1 MSPAPAVLPVFDG
14 HNDLPYRLRVL
25 GRDSATTIDRLDGTH
40 TDLARLAAGGVG
52 AQWWSVWVPGD
63 IPEPDAV
70 VQVLEQIE
78 RVYGFVGAH
87 PDRMVLCSTAAD
99 VEAARASGRLASL
112 IGAEGGHSI
121 ASSLDV
127 LRTLAR
133 LGMRYMT
140 LTHNQSTS
148 WADSA
153 TDEPRCGGLSDFG
166 REVVAEM
173 ERLGVLV
180 DLSHVAVTTMH
191 AALDTVTKPVMFSHS
206 SARAVCDHVRNVPDE
221 VLQRLPG
228 NGGVCMVTFVAQFIS
243 PDVYTWEREELPAR
257 AKAAG
262 IDEEDWGALDAFE
275 QSLDVAVPV
284 ATVQQV
290 ADHVE
295 HVREV
300 AGLDAVG
307 LGGDYDGC
315 RTLARGLGDVSG
327 YPALLDELR
336 ARSWSADELSALTW
350 RNALRVLAGG

>member
-1 MSPAPAVLPVFDG
+1 MTSVLPVFDG
-14 HNDLPYRLRVL
+14 HNDLPYRLRHL
-25 GRDSATTIDRLDGTH
+25 GLDSSTSIDRLDRAH
-40 TDLARLAAGGVG
+40 TDLDRLVAGNVG

-63 IPEPDAV
+63 IPEPEAV
-70 VQVLEQIE
+70 VQVLEQIA
-78 RVYGFVGAH
+78 RVHGFVGRH
-87 PDRMVLCSTAAD
+87 PDRLASCTTAD
-99 VEAARASGRLASL
+99 EVEAAREQGRLASL

-127 LRTLAR
+127 LRSLAR

-140 LTHNQSTS
+140 ITHNQSTA

-166 REVVAEM
+166 REVIAEM

-191 AALDTVTKPVMFSHS
+191 AALDVATKPVMFSHS
-206 SARAVCDHVRNVPDE
+206 SARAVCDHVRNVPDD
-221 VLQRLPG
+221 VLQRLSG
-228 NGGVCMVTFVAQFIS
+228 NGGLCMVTFVAQFIS
-243 PDVYTWEREELPAR
+243 PEVYAWEREELPERAR
-257 AKAAG
+257 AAG
-262 IDEEDWGALDAFE
+262 IDEEDWSALDAFE
-275 QSLDVAVPV
+275 SSLGASVPV

-300 AGLDAVG
+300 AGLAAVG

-315 RTLARGLGDVSG
+315 RTLARGLTDVTG

-336 ARSWSADELSALTW
+336 GRRWSTDDLSAITW
-350 RNALRVLAGG
+350 RNALRVLRGQG